1 MTVSVSKSL
10 SARSLLIAGMA
21 AVGAG
26 AIAIAPVQPISQ
38 DLAALPQQVNSLAV
52 GLAAS
57 IDPITPWI
65 NTLQLAGEN
74 IVELFDFWASD
85 PFPIIQQVV
94 GNQFTYL
101 SELPDIGLI
110 LNQVVGNIGNA
121 IRAPFAVDT
130 STLNEEHDSIWT
142 LLPALVTIP
151 ENLQPILDFTTT
163 FLSGA
168 LIGIAGPVLA
178 PLVQLGDS
186 LSSIVGNLVGG
197 DLVAAL
203 NDLINIP
210 ANVVN
215 AVLNGGQI
223 LDLTPLVNLLGIQ
236 IPNTTVNSI
245 GIALGGLLSQG
256 GSLFNAL
263 DANLTVDFGEFDVD
277 IPLAGVG
284 AGPIG
289 SLVGLTQTI
298 ADAIAVTPPAAAS
311 ARSAAAVEAPAEA
324 AAPAAV
330 AATAD
335 VAETAAV
342 APTAEVA
349 VTAADVAD
357 VVATG
362 DVATAD
368 TATGDNDNS
377 GSTRSGRDK
386 VSRSAGD
393 GASSTGQDA
402 PKRSGKAGAS
412 RAG

>member
-26 AIAIAPVQPISQ
+26 AIAVAPVQPISQ

-121 IRAPFAVDT
+121 IRAPFAADPEN
-130 STLNEEHDSIWT
+130 TLNDEHDSIWT
-142 LLPALVTIP
+142 LLPVLVDIP

-168 LIGIAGPVLA
+168 LIGVAGPVLA

-215 AVLNGGQI
+215 AVLNGGQV
-223 LDLTPLVNLLGIQ
+223 LDLTPLVNLLGIEIPGTQ
-236 IPNTTVNSI
+236 INSI
-245 GIALGGLLSQG
+245 GFALGGLLSQG
-256 GSLFNAL
+256 GSLFNAF
-263 DANLTVDFGEFDVD
+263 DTNLIITEYDVEV
-277 IPLAGVG
+277 PLAGVG
-284 AGPIG
+284 AGALG
-289 SLVGLTQTI
+289 SVIGLTQTI
-298 ADAIAVTPPAAAS
+298 ANAIAVTPPAAAS